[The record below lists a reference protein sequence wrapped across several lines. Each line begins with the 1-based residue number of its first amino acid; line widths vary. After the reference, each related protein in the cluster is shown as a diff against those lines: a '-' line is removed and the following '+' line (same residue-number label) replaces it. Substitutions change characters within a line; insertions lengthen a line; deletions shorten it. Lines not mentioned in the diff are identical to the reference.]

1 MNNRHTLAAAA
12 LALAL
17 PLLASVAQ
25 AQAPGRHPAYLHG
38 LADLRDARWFIEHR
52 PDGELEERERHALA
66 EIDRAIDL
74 VQRAA
79 YYDGKNVYEHP
90 RADSYPDARGRLRR
104 ASALLRSAREDIAQE
119 EDNNQ
124 VRDLQVHGVERIDE
138 AIRLTESVMVDRERA
153 REMYE
158 HEHEHDHDHDHDRE
172 RDYERR

>member
-1 MNNRHTLAAAA
+1 MNKRHTLAAAA

-38 LADLRDARWFIEHR
+38 LTDLRDARWFIEHR
-52 PDGELEERERHALA
+52 PDGALEDRERHALA

-79 YYDGKNVYEHP
+79 YYDGKNVYDHP
-90 RADSYPDARGRLRR
+90 REDAYPDARGRLRR
-104 ASALLRSAREDIAQE
+104 ASELLRKAREDVAQQ
-119 EDNNQ
+119 EDNYQ
-124 VRDLQVHGVERIDE
+124 VRDLQVRGVERIDE

-158 HEHEHDHDHDHDRE
+158 HEHEHDHDHDRE